1 MYMKIDEKIHYSFND
16 VLIKPAITSIY
27 LKEDVDLVR
36 HIYFPM
42 SKQSWSGIPILLSN
56 TIGTYELYQVLCGY
70 KIITCFHQNYTIDDF
85 KNMDLNPEY
94 FCISTGIE
102 SDDLN

>member
-1 MYMKIDEKIHYSFND
+1 
-16 VLIKPAITSIY
+16 
-27 LKEDVDLVR
+27 
-36 HIYFPM
+36 M

-102 SDDLN
+102 SDDLNCLEIICNEINIKFIYIDIIIKYMQILH